1 MNRQLYIET
10 LKSYMK
16 KAGIVLLLGAVI
28 AGAGGWYKHTLSQE
42 KHAQKERAYV
52 TMITAQAQQNAVSL
66 IEESTVR
73 SLTADAIGQEETA
86 IQFRD
91 ITLRDIARADGKRE
105 GKAARHHREAKNNA
119 GNEITVTPTA
129 PAPQNT
135 AAAPAPAA
143 APVPAIAFRPVYKVS
158 CRVDRVKYKLNID
171 AVSGKVLSIK
181 CDA

>member
-1 MNRQLYIET
+1 M
-10 LKSYMK
+10 
-16 KAGIVLLLGAVI
+16 
-28 AGAGGWYKHTLSQE
+28 
-42 KHAQKERAYV
+42 

-105 GKAARHHREAKNNA
+105 GKAAKHHREAKNNA
-119 GNEITVTPTA
+119 GNGITVTPTA
-129 PAPQNT
+129 TAPQNT
-135 AAAPAPAA
+135 AAAPAS
-143 APVPAIAFRPVYKVS
+143 PVPAITFRPVYKVS

>member
-1 MNRQLYIET
+1 MNS
-10 LKSYMK
+10 KPYMK

-105 GKAARHHREAKNNA
+105 GKAAKHHRES
-119 GNEITVTPTA
+119 
-129 PAPQNT
+129 QNT
-135 AAAPAPAA
+135 AAAPASAA
-143 APVPAIAFRPVYKVS
+143 SPVPAITFRPVYKVS

>member
-10 LKSYMK
+10 LKPYMK

-73 SLTADAIGQEETA
+73 SLTAD
-86 IQFRD
+86 
-91 ITLRDIARADGKRE
+91 GKRE
-105 GKAARHHREAKNNA
+105 GKAAKHHREAKNNA
-119 GNEITVTPTA
+119 GNEVTVTPTA
-129 PAPQNT
+129 TAPQNT
-135 AAAPAPAA
+135 AAAPASAA
-143 APVPAIAFRPVYKVS
+143 SPVPAITFRPVYKVS